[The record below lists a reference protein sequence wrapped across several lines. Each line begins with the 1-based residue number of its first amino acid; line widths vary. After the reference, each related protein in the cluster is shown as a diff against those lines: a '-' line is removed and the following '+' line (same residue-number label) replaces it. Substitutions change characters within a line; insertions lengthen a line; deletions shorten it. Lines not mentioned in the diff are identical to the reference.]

1 MAAVLFAIYFRKRSP
16 YDGFFDII
24 KQGDNMDRKPYSAG
38 AVKFAFWFIE
48 MKKVCTL
55 LAAGMTIEQIK
66 AQNDAENIFS
76 ASSPERARTIMSTLT
91 RRLAEFDEVFIQL
104 FMHSDVVGQ
113 KQLCLIAC
121 MCNDTLFFDF
131 VYDVIRSRLILGIDE
146 YSESDIRRFWAEKQV
161 QSEKIASLTD
171 ATRNRLARTYKQY
184 LLSAGVTDAGKGTRK
199 IFKPIISAEIENWLR
214 KNALQPVLAALT
226 GE

>member
-16 YDGFFDII
+16 CDGFFDII
-24 KQGDNMDRKPYSAG
+24 KQGDKMERKPYSAG
-38 AVKFAFWFIE
+38 AVKFSFWFIE
-48 MKKVCTL
+48 LKKVCTL
-55 LAAGMTIEQIK
+55 LATGMTIEQIK

-76 ASSPERARTIMSTLT
+76 ASSPERAKVIMSTLT
-91 RRLAEFDEVFIQL
+91 KRLAAFDDEFLQL

-121 MCNDTLFFDF
+121 MCSDALFFDF
-131 VYDVIRSRLILGIDE
+131 VYDIIRSKLLLGIAE
-146 YSESDIRRFWAEKQV
+146 YGESDIRRFWAEKQV
-161 QSEKIASLTD
+161 QSEKIASFTE
-171 ATRNRLARTYKQY
+171 ATQNRLARTYKQY
-184 LLSAGVTDAGKGTRK
+184 LLNAGVTDAGKGTRK
-199 IFKPIISAEIENWLR
+199 IFKPIISDEIENWLR